1 MAQSMA
7 DYAALIQHVRT
18 EHGCPGCPVIAFGG
32 SYSGKLSAYLRLKYP
47 THVDIALAA
56 SAPIKLDSVGLVDPL
71 RCGCRCAEAAEA
83 RVLRWCVELPVDHWR
98 GGGRA
103 SAGTTRS

>member
-18 EHGCPGCPVIAFGG
+18 EHGCPKCPVMAFGG

-71 RCGCRCAEAAEA
+71 RCAPSSSRSPCAQLMCGAA
-83 RVLRWCVELPVDHWR
+83 C
-98 GGGRA
+98 
-103 SAGTTRS
+103 